1 MKSENGIFSI
11 WKYAITGVLPFF
23 CHKNLAG
30 NTILQTYV
38 RDATIFYTN
47 RLWKGA
53 ADGKHFM
60 CQYSGT
66 ND

>member
-1 MKSENGIFSI
+1 MKNDEKTINS
-11 WKYAITGVLPFF
+11 AINSAI
-23 CHKNLAG
+23 NLAG

-38 RDATIFYTN
+38 RDDIIFYTN

-66 ND
+66 DD